1 MDRLALVLNKTLAE
15 ILTLGGKCIGTM
27 HKKPATLGYHFLC
40 GFMFLVFWWKMLIHV
55 LRWML

>member
-27 HKKPATLGYHFLC
+27 HKKPATLGYHFC
-40 GFMFLVFWWKMLIHV
+40 VGSCSWFFGGKC
-55 LRWML
+55 